1 MKPYLKVIL
10 SGAVILGTIWAV
22 GYQWYQQITPLP
34 LTNTSLMFHEQPI
47 SIFLPEGNLSNQT
60 FFIQQTLALPSD
72 EFLALIQV
80 NDENDQWVQSAIQHY
95 DSNGQLKA
103 QQLSGD
109 SLKWEAMSLYEEQ
122 LSLLGISIQRFNDGL
137 CPEKK
142 TPQIQVFDSTGV
154 IQSSLLLTSLTD
166 LAIVD
171 WLPLPNSNE
180 FILLVEGQLQR
191 LIRITETGEVM
202 WEKTLTGMDK
212 TLESIQAL
220 DLKLDEQG
228 QLNVLSPE
236 RILQYQLDGSFLR
249 VIQPEAKT
257 SKTEATLLHLQ
268 FAQTTSDGM
277 ITVGSV
283 RKPNSTFKQSP
294 ILQRYSSTG
303 QFIWELNPI
312 SAQNS
317 TFTQAIG
324 LADGGMF
331 AVGLTTTDRLP
342 QPILTQFSPSGE
354 VVWFETF
361 PERVSGIPTTLI
373 QLSSGDVL
381 IALDGWV
388 TNEAEELVSSS
399 VFLKISLNH

>member
-1 MKPYLKVIL
+1 
-10 SGAVILGTIWAV
+10 
-22 GYQWYQQITPLP
+22 
-34 LTNTSLMFHEQPI
+34 
-47 SIFLPEGNLSNQT
+47 
-60 FFIQQTLALPSD
+60 
-72 EFLALIQV
+72 
-80 NDENDQWVQSAIQHY
+80 
-95 DSNGQLKA
+95 
-103 QQLSGD
+103 
-109 SLKWEAMSLYEEQ
+109 
-122 LSLLGISIQRFNDGL
+122 
-137 CPEKK
+137 
-142 TPQIQVFDSTGV
+142 
-154 IQSSLLLTSLTD
+154 
-166 LAIVD
+166 
-171 WLPLPNSNE
+171 
-180 FILLVEGQLQR
+180 
-191 LIRITETGEVM
+191 M
-202 WEKTLTGMDK
+202 WEKTLTGMDE

-399 VFLKISLNH
+399 VFLKIPLNH